1 MEKVLLKEINKMR
14 RLMNLM
20 EVEDIETEDTLNND
34 PLKDT
39 IIKSLKKQL
48 GGDKEIYVRLV
59 DNRPG
64 KEGKSNIVKMI
75 NGEVI
80 DIDDDQPE
88 PVSESIKDTLKIGAV
103 CLILASGMISCTKE
117 GSGYGYNLGASG
129 FKYNINPAGNKN
141 ISVFSNNGVQQYK
154 VDSMSKTDLGGES
167 SEGSIFT
174 RKITPT
180 EAIILSLGMEKYA
193 EELANKNAS
202 KNVVY
207 DLIGDVSEVDY
218 AKDGKWVADGTC
230 RDDLRFKRGLQ
241 AIKEKGE
248 DPNTY
253 IKKADAELSK
263 GEFWNETMSTKPK
276 WNSTDSSG
284 KYQAAIINLD
294 NYWDLLYKKHIT
306 QVINH
311 SAGYRDIFNMN
322 ANRRM
327 DIQCVVAKQIRFS
340 GDKDY
345 ILTYSGNNIWKYDK
359 YNIRI
364 KYDGSSFFLYNADK
378 NDELIAVF
386 MDSGY

>member
-1 MEKVLLKEINKMR
+1 MLSTEGKIVIMESMDEGI
-14 RLMNLM
+14 
-20 EVEDIETEDTLNND
+20 
-34 PLKDT
+34 KD
-39 IIKSLKKQL
+39 IIKT
-48 GGDKEIYVRLV
+48 G
-59 DNRPG
+59 
-64 KEGKSNIVKMI
+64 IVCTM
-75 NGEVI
+75 
-80 DIDDDQPE
+80 
-88 PVSESIKDTLKIGAV
+88 
-103 CLILASGMISCTKE
+103 LASGMISCTKE
-117 GSGYGYNLGASG
+117 GSGYGYNLGFSG
-129 FKYNINPAGNKN
+129 FKYNINPAGDKT
-141 ISVFSNNGVQQYK
+141 ISVFSTNGVQQYK
-154 VDSMSKTDLGGES
+154 VDSMSKTDGGGS
-167 SEGSIFT
+167 GSEGSIFT

-193 EELANKNAS
+193 EELSNRNAR

-207 DLIGDVSEVDY
+207 DLVGDISANDY
-218 AKDGKWVADGTC
+218 AKSGKWVADGTC

-241 AIKEKGE
+241 AIQQKGE

-253 IKKADAELSK
+253 IKKADAELAK
-263 GEFWNETMSTKPK
+263 GEFWDETMNNKPK

-311 SAGYRDIFNMN
+311 SAGYRDIFKMN

-364 KYDGSSFFLYNADK
+364 KYDDGSAYGPAFFLYNADK